1 MHLFLGKLREQAFYF
16 LDSYH
21 HRDLNRL
28 IGKVEL
34 IGCVDGAIVSQTLDG
49 TIQRRSANTQL
60 LRLMEQPLREG
71 HVTVHTIL
79 LGEKG
84 DLEPVHDDLR
94 KNRDVL
100 ASGAEHDSAVHG
112 DVLSGDEAVVHQEQ
126 VGRGQLVDP
135 RGALERDDLLEVG
148 ACGLDLCRR
157 YRAKHD
163 VPIVFLSARSEE
175 MDRVLGLEMGADDY
189 LSKPFGTRE
198 LVARIKAVLR
208 RAGPAAPEPGTKR
221 GVDRLTLGLLA
232 LDIERHEV
240 RVGGHPVMLTHMEFL
255 LLKCLMQ
262 RPGVVFER
270 GQLIVE
276 SRADDTHI
284 TERTIDTHIRRI
296 RAKLREHGLAPIV
309 TVHGVGY
316 KLDLEACSSA

>member
-1 MHLFLGKLREQAFYF
+1 MLNKHILVVDDEPHIRE
-16 LDSYH
+16 
-21 HRDLNRL
+21 
-28 IGKVEL
+28 
-34 IGCVDGAIVSQTLDG
+34 
-49 TIQRRSANTQL
+49 
-60 LRLMEQPLREG
+60 
-71 HVTVHTIL
+71 
-79 LGEKG
+79 
-84 DLEPVHDDLR
+84 
-94 KNRDVL
+94 
-100 ASGAEHDSAVHG
+100 
-112 DVLSGDEAVVHQEQ
+112 VVQY
-126 VGRGQLVDP
+126 
-135 RGALERDDLLEVG
+135 ALEREGSKVTLASNARDAAHALSNQSIDLIVLDIMLPDEN
-148 ACGLDLCRR
+148 GLDLCRR

-175 MDRVLGLEMGADDY
+175 MDRVLGLETGADDY